1 MQTETRYLY
10 VDNTIEKQNKTKGF
24 TEKYFTVI
32 KVPTFNDNYYKA
44 EKKAR
49 TIVQKLGLKL
59 AGVLLEN
66 HQNPTTLSLIIRLL
80 IALRIPKYNLTRS
93 TIII

>member
-32 KVPTFNDNYYKA
+32 KV
-44 EKKAR
+44 
-49 TIVQKLGLKL
+49 L
-59 AGVLLEN
+59 
-66 HQNPTTLSLIIRLL
+66 
-80 IALRIPKYNLTRS
+80 LRILFTFGVRFSKT
-93 TIII
+93 